1 MKQLKKIIL
10 ASAIMTIL
18 NLIHMNSFII
28 FIPCITI
35 HTSVQAQDITGLKIS
50 GYGTISGTVHDRTDV
65 HPVRDVSQ
73 SPENRFKTN
82 FSAVMDSRLG
92 LQAHYRFGS
101 NFDAVVQGVLRD
113 QSYVT
118 FQNSM
123 ELAYLAYRP
132 LSWLELRGG
141 RVGYDAFLMSD
152 TRNLGYAYPWVRPP
166 IEFYGW
172 IPVFHTDGI
181 DTTFRIEGDDSQ
193 WRLRLQGGKQSFKF
207 SLAESEYD
215 AETEELYTVSLSRQ
229 SGSITLKTGFSSFSS
244 KNEMDVFIP
253 LIQGLDSIAEAA
265 AVPFPDISKEARS
278 LSENISFEG
287 TDVTYLTFGASY
299 DDGEWIAQA
308 EIAHT
313 TTSSDIL
320 SHGTMGYLALGYRI
334 NDFTPYCIL
343 SATRAGND
351 IRKPIADWSPIGEDS
366 WIQEQAVYMINTT
379 RMDQKTLS
387 IGVRWDFYNQV
398 ALKFQLDSFHINSC
412 GYGLWFSKLATFNND
427 SAMTLGTISLEFM
440 F

>member
-28 FIPCITI
+28 FIPCITT
-35 HTSVQAQDITGLKIS
+35 HTSVQAQDFTGLKIS
-50 GYGTISGTVHDRTDV
+50 GYGTISGSVHDRTDV

-73 SPENRFKTN
+73 TPENRFKTN

-152 TRNLGYAYPWVRPP
+152 TRNLGYAYSWVRPP
-166 IEFYGW
+166 NEFYGW
-172 IPVFHTDGI
+172 IPIFHIDGADATVRI
-181 DTTFRIEGDDSQ
+181 DNENSQ

-207 SLAESEYD
+207 ALADSEYD

-229 SGSITLKTGFSSFSS
+229 SGPITLKTGFSSFSL
-244 KNEMDVFIP
+244 KNEMDAFRP
-253 LIQGLDSIAEAA
+253 LIQGLDTIAEATA
-265 AVPFPDISKEARS
+265 FPFPDISGEAHY
-278 LSENISFEG
+278 LSDNISFQG
-287 TDVTYLTFGASY
+287 TDIAYLTFGASY

-308 EIAHT
+308 EIAHS
-313 TTSSDIL
+313 TSNSEIL
-320 SHGTMGYLALGYRI
+320 SHGTMGYAALGYRI
-334 NDFTPYCIL
+334 GDFTPYCIF
-343 SATRAGND
+343 SATRAGNN
-351 IRKPIADWSPIGEDS
+351 IRKPIADWTPIEAAEL
-366 WIQEQAVYMINTT
+366 QEMVLGIINST
-379 RMDQKTLS
+379 RMDQETLS
-387 IGVRWDFYNQV
+387 FGVRWDFHNQA
-398 ALKFQLDSFHINSC
+398 ALKFQLDSIHINSW
-412 GYGLWFSKLATFNND
+412 GYGLWFSKPSTFNND
-427 SAMTLGTISLEFM
+427 SAMTIGTISLEFM